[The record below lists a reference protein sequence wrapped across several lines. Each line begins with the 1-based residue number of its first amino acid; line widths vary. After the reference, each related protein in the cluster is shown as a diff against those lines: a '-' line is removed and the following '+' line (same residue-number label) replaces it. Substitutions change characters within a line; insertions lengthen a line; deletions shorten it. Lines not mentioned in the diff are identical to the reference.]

1 MEAFPSNSQNVVN
14 TGKAVRQQKPKAQE
28 KEPVTKIVTDEV
40 IHKKTPLSKKFKD
53 VFFGGELKGAA
64 HYITG
69 DVLLPAFKKL
79 VVDATSMGMERLIY
93 GDTKPRGYRSQAQ
106 QSPSRVLYNN
116 PVNRDPR
123 TRSMLPDQP
132 PYSAPPSRHQDQGE
146 LIVVSR
152 SDADS
157 VIERLS
163 DIIDKYD
170 VASVSDL
177 HALVGLPTTYVDQKW
192 GWTNL
197 AYANIKQVRE
207 GYLIDLPPVEPI

>member
-14 TGKAVRQQKPKAQE
+14 TGKAVRQQKAAPTE
-28 KEPVTKIVTDEV
+28 KEPVTKVVTDGV

-53 VFFGGELKGAA
+53 VFFGGELKGAV

-93 GDTKPRGYRSQAQ
+93 GDTRPRSPRRLDQ
-106 QSPSRVLYNN
+106 QNPSRVLYNS

-132 PYSAPPSRHQDQGE
+132 PYSAPPRHQDQGE

-152 SDADS
+152 VDAE
-157 VIERLS
+157 VVVERLS
-163 DIIDKYD
+163 DIIDKYE
-170 VASVSDL
+170 VASVADL
-177 HALVGLPTTYVDQKW
+177 HALVGLPATYVDNKW

-197 AYANIKQVRE
+197 AYANIKQVRD